1 MDNLTHPAAGA
12 ARLTRGL
19 SLTRELSLTSD
30 SHENSHSHQTH
41 TRLEGNYG
49 TGAER
54 QYCTDRDGE
63 SYRPMTTRVSRI
75 TATLSICLEQTISEP
90 CRYLGYGF
98 LPMDG
103 RRRAARSAGTPRG
116 AVVIPG
122 TIVGS
127 RALALVPRGRPK
139 PSSLEPGGRRSSLRP
154 QVDTDGTRTC
164 ATRRATA
171 ASWHALARDGAVN
184 MLYMDMGAGPG
195 GSPQSLD
202 IR

>member
-1 MDNLTHPAAGA
+1 MCSRLMDNLTHCAAGA
-12 ARLTRGL
+12 ERLTRGL
-19 SLTRELSLTSD
+19 SLTSV

-63 SYRPMTTRVSRI
+63 SYRPKTTCVSRI

-122 TIVGS
+122 TIVGW
-127 RALALVPRGRPK
+127 RALALVPRSRPK
-139 PSSLEPGGRRSSLRP
+139 PSSPSP
-154 QVDTDGTRTC
+154 V
-164 ATRRATA
+164 
-171 ASWHALARDGAVN
+171 DGAAR
-184 MLYMDMGAGPG
+184 YDH
-195 GSPQSLD
+195 
-202 IR
+202 R